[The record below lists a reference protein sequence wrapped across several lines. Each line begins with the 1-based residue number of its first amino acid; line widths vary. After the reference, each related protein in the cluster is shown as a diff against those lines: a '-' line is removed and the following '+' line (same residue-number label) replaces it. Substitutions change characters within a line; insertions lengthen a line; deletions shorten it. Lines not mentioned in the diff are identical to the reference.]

1 MKRTQDLTPRRL
13 TPRRHQRGQ
22 ATTEFWIVAHFLLI
36 PLFLLVPLLGKLQDM
51 FQAAEAASRYV
62 AFEGMARNSS
72 NSWKSDAELSLEVRR
87 RFFSHSKAPVKTGDA
102 AGDFRADR
110 NPLWTDHAAR
120 PLLTKFED
128 DVQVHTT
135 IGEKNAIPAA
145 HGLLGF
151 ADDLKLSKSNWY
163 TGEVTIKIANIPEI
177 KEFADINLKTT
188 RRTVLLA
195 DAWTARGPGQIRSK
209 IEDGGLKVYPL
220 GMAKP
225 LVDTIGLIPTLVYDP
240 ALKLGEFDWDVVP
253 CDRLSGG
260 C

>member
-1 MKRTQDLTPRRL
+1 MKHTQDLTPSRG
-13 TPRRHQRGQ
+13 QRGQ
-22 ATTEFWIVAHFLLI
+22 ATTEFVVVAMWV
-36 PLFLLVPLLGKLQDM
+36 LVPLFILVPFLGKLQDM
-51 FQAAEAASRYV
+51 FQAAESASRYV

-87 RFFSHSKAPVKTGDA
+87 RFFSHSKAPIKTGDA
-102 AGDFRADR
+102 AGDFSADR
-110 NPLWTDHAAR
+110 NPLWSDHVAR
-120 PLLTKFED
+120 PLLVKFED
-128 DVQVHTT
+128 DVKVHTK
-135 IGEKNAIPAA
+135 IGEKNAIAAA

-151 ADDLKLSKSNWY
+151 ADDLNLSKSNWY
-163 TGEVTIKIANIPEI
+163 TGEVSINIANFPEI

-188 RRTVLLA
+188 RRTVILA